1 MSHFQRPPDQGEE
14 PFGHEI
20 EPATIEGPE
29 PYWAQEPELE
39 PEPEPEPDPGL
50 WADDDAAR
58 AGVGTRVTHFR
69 ARVRDAL
76 AGLDVSQIAR
86 PTFTPADPDATEA
99 FDVLDEVPAVAVQD
113 TPSRFAV
120 APLGYSR
127 PAVDE
132 HIAAL
137 EREIAE
143 LREQRQDE
151 PPAISIT
158 EEIERLGEQ
167 TASILVVAHDK
178 AHETTRPA
186 REQAER
192 CVADAADSVVTM
204 TEQARRRLE
213 SMDAETDVVWQE
225 RSRLLE
231 DARAIATELAALVD
245 RAEARFPEE
254 LKTAD
259 VQG

>member
-1 MSHFQRPPDQGEE
+1 MSYFQRPADGGEE
-14 PFGHEI
+14 PSGHDVEQ
-20 EPATIEGPE
+20 ATIEGPA
-29 PYWAQEPELE
+29 PSWAQEPG
-39 PEPEPEPDPGL
+39 PGS
-50 WADDDAAR
+50 WADDDDDA
-58 AGVGTRVTHFR
+58 AGVGVGARMTHFR
-69 ARVRDAL
+69 ERVRGAL
-76 AGLDVSQIAR
+76 AGLDLGQVGR
-86 PTFTPADPDATEA
+86 PTFPPADPDATEA
-99 FDVLDEVPAVAVQD
+99 FDVLDEVPAVPVQAP
-113 TPSRFAV
+113 PSRFAV

-127 PAVDE
+127 AAVDE
-132 HIAAL
+132 HVAAL

-151 PPAISIT
+151 PPAISVT

-178 AHETTRPA
+178 AHETTRLA
-186 REQAER
+186 HEQAER
-192 CVADAADSVVTM
+192 CITDAADNAVAITD
-204 TEQARRRLE
+204 EAKRRLE

-231 DARAIATELAALVD
+231 DARAVATELAALVD

-259 VQG
+259 VEG